1 MKEIILKTID
11 SSLYRNFI
19 SARQEKEM
27 KSLATSLRGEKIY
40 FINSTAF
47 GGGVAEL
54 FYSLIPLIRSLGV
67 DIHWYVI
74 EGDNRFFAVT
84 KKIHNLLQG
93 GEGAITPEEIQYYLE
108 VNKKNAEDFNF
119 PVDLVVVHDP
129 QPMPL
134 PLFVSNKITDKPK
147 LIWRCHIDTSRPN
160 PQAKKL
166 IQSFLPWYEK
176 TIFSLDNFARGLG
189 VRDKKII
196 IYPSIDPLSPK
207 NKYLRAQVSRGI
219 VRKFGVNLNHPFLLQ
234 VSRFDPWKDPM
245 GVIKIYQSLKG
256 EFPKLQLV
264 LIGSLAHDDPE
275 GQELYRKVK
284 ECAKKD
290 KDIFVFTNLD
300 GVGNLEVNAFQRLA
314 TVVLQKSIREG
325 FGLTVSEAL
334 WKKRAV
340 IGGSAGGIT
349 RQIHSGRDGYLIRS
363 NEGCRRRI
371 RELLLNKRK
380 RKELGRE
387 GIRKVKSN
395 FLLPRQALDY
405 LRLFHQ
411 VINSERGS

>member
-1 MKEIILKTID
+1 MKEITLRTID
-11 SSLYRNFI
+11 SNLYRNFI
-19 SARQEKEM
+19 SAQQKREAR
-27 KSLATSLRGEKIY
+27 SLAASLKGKKIY

-54 FYSLIPLIRSLGV
+54 FYSLVPLIRSLGI

-74 EGDNRFFAVT
+74 EGDNRFFAIT

-93 GEGAITPEEIQYYLE
+93 GEGTITPEEIQYYLK
-108 VNKKNAEDFNF
+108 VNKRNAEDFDF

-134 PLFVSNKITDKPK
+134 PLFISDRISNKPK
-147 LIWRCHIDTSRPN
+147 LIWRCHIDTARPN
-160 PQAKKL
+160 PQAKRL
-166 IQSFLPWYEK
+166 IQSFLPWYDK
-176 TIFSLDNFARGLG
+176 AIFSLDSFARGLE
-189 VRDKKII
+189 VRDKRVI

-207 NKYLRAQVSRGI
+207 NKHLRAQVSREI
-219 VRKFGVNLNHPFLLQ
+219 VRKFGVNPNHPFLLQ
-234 VSRFDPWKDPM
+234 VSRFDPWKDPL
-245 GVIKIYQSLKG
+245 GVVKIYQSLKE

-275 GQELYRKVK
+275 GQALYRKVK
-284 ECAKKD
+284 EYAKKD

-300 GVGNLEVNAFQRLA
+300 GVGNIEVNAFQRLA

-340 IGGSAGGIT
+340 IGGDTGGIT
-349 RQIHSGRDGYLIRS
+349 RQIHSGRGGYLIRS

-371 RELLLNKRK
+371 RELLLDKKKR
-380 RKELGRE
+380 RELGKEGVRE
-387 GIRKVKSN
+387 VKNN
-395 FLLPRQALDY
+395 FLLPRHVLDY
-405 LRLFHQ
+405 LYLFHQ
-411 VINSERGS
+411 VINSGTK